1 MLATFAD
8 LVLQGV
14 LLGGLYTL
22 FALGLSLTVGVMRF
36 INIAHGDFIVLLSYL
51 LLVLSTAFGLN
62 IFVALMLIIPV
73 AFVGGFVLQTFLLQ
87 RLAGKSFLLPLLV
100 TFGLSIII
108 QNGLLETFGAD
119 TQALTD
125 VAFATSAISIGNTFI
140 GILPLVTFAVA
151 VGLIF
156 LIDLMLYRTRLGAS
170 IRAVSEDIDSA
181 ALVGL
186 STRTICALAMGFVG
200 ITVAVAACFMG
211 LRMSFDPTSGSSRL
225 LIAFEAV
232 VLGGMGNLWGTL
244 IGAIILGVA
253 QTFGAQI
260 DAAWQSLAGHLA
272 FLAVFLVRP
281 EGLFPK
287 Y

>member
-200 ITVAVAACFMG
+200 ITVAVAACFMA
-211 LRMSFDPTSGSSRL
+211 LRMSFDPASGPSRL

-244 IGAIILGVA
+244 AGAVILGVA

-260 DAAWQSLAGHLA
+260 DAAWQALAGHLA

-281 EGLFPK
+281 QGLFPK